1 MWHIKEERYMFVIK
15 IKKKLFWP
23 IKRFIQRKPL
33 TYHALTT
40 SCYHGWSWTKSK
52 QVFYLY
58 KLSIFKD
65 NLTPFLT
72 E

>member
-1 MWHIKEERYMFVIK
+1 MLVIK
-15 IKKKLFWP
+15 IKKLFWP

-40 SCYHGWSWTKSK
+40 FRYHGWLWTKSAK
-52 QVFYLY
+52 VFYLY
-58 KLSIFKD
+58 KLSIFKY
-65 NLTPFLT
+65 NWTPLLT

>member
-15 IKKKLFWP
+15 IKKLFWP
-23 IKRFIQRKPL
+23 IERFIKRKPL
-33 TYHALTT
+33 TYHALTRF
-40 SCYHGWSWTKSK
+40 CFNGWSWTKSA

-58 KLSIFKD
+58 KLSIFND
-65 NLTPFLT
+65 DWTPLLT